1 MIRLL
6 DLPASTSGSGLRS
19 SRSSRVS
26 RSSRGPRTKRPRVMF
41 LDSFR
46 WSLSRGSSGGGDC
59 AVEGSFCP
67 AASAVGSLTA
77 PGEPTG
83 DADADLAEKLHAE
96 PYPRVRYFMTVSVG
110 NADLSVFRSPSGS
123 DVPFLLSGVFS

>member
-1 MIRLL
+1 M
-6 DLPASTSGSGLRS
+6 
-19 SRSSRVS
+19 
-26 RSSRGPRTKRPRVMF
+26 
-41 LDSFR
+41 
-46 WSLSRGSSGGGDC
+46 
-59 AVEGSFCP
+59 EGSFCP
-67 AASAVGSLTA
+67 AVSAVGSLTA

-110 NADLSVFRSPSGS
+110 NDLSVFWSPSGS